1 MADNQYFRGQGKVYL
16 ATLDTSDVVNSG
28 FRWIGNVPDLRF
40 PTTTNK
46 VEHRESYTGKQ
57 SKDLIIDQVTDGK
70 VMFTLEDFSK
80 ENLALAFFGTSSSI
94 TGATVTD
101 EPVIAKL
108 GYSVPLANIN
118 ITTFT
123 TLEIVGDTIAP
134 TGNYSVD
141 LKSGLITFEA
151 EPADEELVED
161 LSVLATY
168 TFGTY
173 TKTTGFTSAR
183 KHYHLRFAGV
193 NTVKHN
199 QPVVVDFFKVTFD
212 PQKELALINSTELS
226 KFELE
231 GDMLFSSVGTDGGF
245 VRIRQTV

>member
-1 MADNQYFRGQGKVYL
+1 MADHYFRGQGKVYL
-16 ATLDTSDVVNSG
+16 ATLDSSDVVNSG

-40 PTTTNK
+40 PTNTNK
-46 VEHRESYTGKQ
+46 IEHRESSSGKQ
-57 SKDLIIDQVTDGK
+57 GVDLIIDQIIDGK

-80 ENLALAFFGTSSSI
+80 ENLELAFFGTSSSI

-101 EPVIAKL
+101 EPIKAKL
-108 GYSVPLANIN
+108 GYSVPLANVN

-123 TLEIVGDTIAP
+123 SLEIAADVIAP

-141 LKSGLITFEA
+141 LKSGLVTFEA
-151 EPADEELVED
+151 DPAEGDLVED

-168 TFGTY
+168 TFGTH
-173 TKTTGFTSAR
+173 TKTTGFTGSR
-183 KHYHLRFAGV
+183 KHYHLRFSGV
-193 NTVKHN
+193 NTVKNN

-212 PQKELALINSTELS
+212 PQKELALINNTELS
-226 KFELE
+226 KMELE
-231 GDMLFSSVGTDGGF
+231 GNMLFSSVGTDGGF